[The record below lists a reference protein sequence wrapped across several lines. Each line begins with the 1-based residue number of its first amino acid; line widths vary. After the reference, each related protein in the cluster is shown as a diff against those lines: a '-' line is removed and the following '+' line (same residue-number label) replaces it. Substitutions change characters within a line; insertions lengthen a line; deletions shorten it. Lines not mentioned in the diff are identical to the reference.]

1 MHREQCRVFYLQ
13 SPFVIL
19 LTFAYEMPQPDTV
32 EDLQPGSLSVSL
44 RLDHVYNRPILA
56 ADSSGFMFLERQEII
71 NFPLYMVNECSL
83 I

>member
-1 MHREQCRVFYLQ
+1 
-13 SPFVIL
+13 
-19 LTFAYEMPQPDTV
+19 V